1 MLVEG
6 LVAIGTG
13 IAARS
18 IALTAFGVDSGIEI
32 VSAAVV
38 LHRLRVLDPDGKAR
52 AGAAERRAA
61 RVVGLALYG
70 VAAYIVVSSTATL
83 VLGIRP
89 GPSTSGILLLL
100 TSVAVMTF
108 LWRWR
113 LRLADRI
120 GSAALRGDAACSA
133 VCIYLSVT
141 ALAGLVLNSLFGWWW
156 ADPLAGLALIWWIRG
171 EAREALEAARGTSPA
186 GSCCS

>member
-38 LHRLRVLDPDGKAR
+38 LHRLRVLDPDGEAR

-100 TSVAVMTF
+100 TSVAV
-108 LWRWR
+108 
-113 LRLADRI
+113 
-120 GSAALRGDAACSA
+120 
-133 VCIYLSVT
+133 
-141 ALAGLVLNSLFGWWW
+141 
-156 ADPLAGLALIWWIRG
+156 
-171 EAREALEAARGTSPA
+171 
-186 GSCCS
+186 